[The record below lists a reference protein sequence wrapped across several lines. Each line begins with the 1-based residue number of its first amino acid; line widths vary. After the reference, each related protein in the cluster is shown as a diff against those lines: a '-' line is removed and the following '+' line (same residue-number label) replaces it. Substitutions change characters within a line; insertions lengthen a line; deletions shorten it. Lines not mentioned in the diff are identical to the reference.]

1 MHIQN
6 MPFKTPYEYGR
17 PTNFENDDVLHGSS
31 KRNDVVTYDMIYDTV
46 GYNVRNVIMLDA
58 ENS

>member
-1 MHIQN
+1 

-31 KRNDVVTYDMIYDTV
+31 IRNDVVTYDMIYDIV